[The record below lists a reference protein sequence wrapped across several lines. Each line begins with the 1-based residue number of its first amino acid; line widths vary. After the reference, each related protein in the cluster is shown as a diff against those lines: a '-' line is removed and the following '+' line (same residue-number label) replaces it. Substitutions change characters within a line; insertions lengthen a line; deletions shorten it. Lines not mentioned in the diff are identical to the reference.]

1 MKYYDHNI
9 LDDDYDRVLLLIKVM
24 LVKDDYTVK
33 LLMLLLLIVHQR
45 EIIY

>member
-9 LDDDYDRVLLLIKVM
+9 LDDDYYQVLLLIMVM
-24 LVKDDYTVK
+24 LVKDDYNVN
-33 LLMLLLLIVHQR
+33 LLLIVHQL